1 MVAKSVLYLSTMPM
15 CEGKSGI
22 FNLTPE
28 TANKLRDLVTFEHA
42 PTQNDIITRALKTVN
57 LLKYAGIFP
66 PQKVMIGLN
75 PMLISTFEWVLSV
88 NGYEIVY
95 LFYGSDGA
103 KFVQIT
109 NGRIP
114 TKYYEVIMD

>member
-1 MVAKSVLYLSTMPM
+1 M
-15 CEGKSGI
+15 CEGKTGI

-28 TANKLRDLVTFEHA
+28 TANMLRDLVNFEHA

-57 LLKYAGIFP
+57 LLKYAGVSP
-66 PQKVMIGLN
+66 PQKVMISLN

-95 LFYGSDGA
+95 LFYGLNGA
-103 KFVQIT
+103 EFVPIK
-109 NGRIP
+109 NGRTP
-114 TKYYEVIMD
+114 TKYYEVIRD